1 MQDYTFSDGTFIP
14 KGTKVAI
21 PMHAIHHDEE
31 IYPHADVF
39 DPWRWSEMRQDDT
52 EATKYQMVSTGPEH
66 VPFGH
71 GRHGWCASFRYMR
84 VINGQLTYVHC
95 DVCSPGRFFVAS
107 ELKAFL
113 AHLVLNYDMKMEK
126 EGQVPP
132 VRWFGTRLFVSRK
145 AEVMFRERQT

>member
-31 IYPHADVF
+31 IYPHANVF
-39 DPWRWSEMRQDDT
+39 DPWRWSNMRQDET

-66 VPFGH
+66 VAFGH
-71 GRHGWCASFRYMR
+71 GRHGWYASLRYLLP
-84 VINGQLTYVHC
+84 IDQSLTSYRAL
-95 DVCSPGRFFVAS
+95 CSPGRFFVAS

-113 AHLVLNYDMKMEK
+113 AHLVMNYDIKMEK